1 LTAAR
6 VDIRQHVLPE
16 PYGRVPARGGANA
29 SCMARKADKYC
40 AQLTADRHWRFGLF
54 AALMLQGERGT

>member
-16 PYGRVPARGGANA
+16 PYGRVPRAGGANA
-29 SCMARKADKYC
+29 AWMARKADKYC
-40 AQLTADRHWRFGLF
+40 ARLAADRHRRFGLF
-54 AALMLQGERGT
+54 ATFMLPGGRGT